1 MTALKVWYL
10 RQMATWSTFFR
21 QGAMALEY
29 WERIRLIRPRDP
41 SVLATVAGLHASAG
55 RRDHARELLSE
66 SIAIDAA
73 QAYVHFNLGYLLQQ
87 DDFHAEALAAFE
99 RALALNPKLDQALYG
114 QALSL
119 IKLDRVEEAI
129 EPLKANMRLQ
139 PLSPYGFYQLAHA
152 FNRLGRRDEAKK
164 VIVQLSGFEP
174 QVARQVQRETGI
186 DAGLPE

>member
-1 MTALKVWYL
+1 MSALKVWYL

-29 WERIRLIRPRDP
+29 WEQIRALRPGDAA
-41 SVLATVAGLHASAG
+41 VIATVAGLHASAG
-55 RRDHARELLSE
+55 RRGHACDLLRE
-66 SIAIDAA
+66 SIAIDSA

-87 DDFHAEALAAFE
+87 DEHHLEALSAFE

-119 IKLDRVEEAI
+119 LKLGRVEEAL
-129 EPLKANMRLQ
+129 EPLKANTRLQ

-152 FNRLGRRDEAKK
+152 LNRLDRRDEARK

-174 QVARQVQRETGI
+174 QVARQLQRETGI
-186 DAGLPE
+186 DAGLPD

>member
-1 MTALKVWYL
+1 VSALKVWYL

-21 QGAMALEY
+21 QSAMALEY
-29 WERIRLIRPRDP
+29 WERIRVMRPRDP
-41 SVLATVAGLHASAG
+41 AVLATVAGLHASAG
-55 RRDHARELLSE
+55 RRDHARELLRE
-66 SIAIDAA
+66 SIGIDAA

-87 DDFHAEALAAFE
+87 DDHHAEALDAFE

-119 IKLDRVEEAI
+119 IKLDRVEEAL
-129 EPLKANMRLQ
+129 EPLKANVRLQ

-152 FNRLGRRDEAKK
+152 LNRLGRHDEARK

>member
-21 QGAMALEY
+21 QSAMALEY
-29 WERIRLIRPRDP
+29 WERIRLMRPRDP
-41 SVLATVAGLHASAG
+41 AVLATVAGLHASAG
-55 RRDHARELLSE
+55 RRDHARELLCE

-87 DDFHAEALAAFE
+87 DDLHAEALAAFE

>member
-21 QGAMALEY
+21 QSAMALEY
-29 WERIRLIRPRDP
+29 WERIRLMRPRDP
-41 SVLATVAGLHASAG
+41 AVLATVAGLHASAG
-55 RRDHARELLSE
+55 RRDHARELLCE

-87 DDFHAEALAAFE
+87 DDLHAEALAAFE

-139 PLSPYGFYQLAHA
+139 PLSPYGFYQLAHV

>member
-1 MTALKVWYL
+1 
-10 RQMATWSTFFR
+10 
-21 QGAMALEY
+21 
-29 WERIRLIRPRDP
+29 
-41 SVLATVAGLHASAG
+41 
-55 RRDHARELLSE
+55 
-66 SIAIDAA
+66 
-73 QAYVHFNLGYLLQQ
+73 
-87 DDFHAEALAAFE
+87 
-99 RALALNPKLDQALYG
+99 LNPKLDQALYG

-139 PLSPYGFYQLAHA
+139 PLSPYGFYQLAHV

>member
-21 QGAMALEY
+21 QSAMALEY

-139 PLSPYGFYQLAHA
+139 PLSPYGFYQLAHV